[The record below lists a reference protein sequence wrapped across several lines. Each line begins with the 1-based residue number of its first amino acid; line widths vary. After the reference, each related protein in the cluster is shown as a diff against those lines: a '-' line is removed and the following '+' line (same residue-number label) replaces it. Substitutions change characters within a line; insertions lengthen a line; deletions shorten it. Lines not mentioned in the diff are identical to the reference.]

1 MTEDMIA
8 LISVLITFIF
18 IVAAIKNPSIL
29 GKLFLWMLYPIIKPF
44 QKAAEDVRKESLS
57 KIDFQRDADLYRDI
71 LKEYSIASLSYI
83 DDFQMKTKREIS
95 ATLMSLYLKKKI
107 VIEENGITVLDYNL
121 DNLKR
126 SEAYI
131 IKNIEDGKVKL
142 EDENGFLREVQQE
155 AVEDGLIEKLT
166 AKTKKERMIKK
177 AKKKIINAVLLF
189 GGFAIFCQNVEKL
202 NDLSDGVAITI
213 VLAVMILLMY
223 GFKKLFGFGGLSIFA
238 YFVMQSIAYQRTA
251 KGEEINEKIE
261 GLKQY
266 IKNYSML
273 SQAEKEVLEIW
284 EEYLLYSIIFD
295 LNKTGTVE
303 KLFEL
308 INIKYETGKVYFEP
322 ANRQ

>member
-8 LISVLITFIF
+8 VVSVLITFIF
-18 IVAAIKNPSIL
+18 IAVVIKNPSIL
-29 GKLFLWMLYPIIKPF
+29 GKLFLWMLSPIIKPF

-71 LKEYSIASLSYI
+71 LKEHSIASLSYI

-95 ATLMSLYLKKKI
+95 ATLMNLYLKKKI
-107 VIEENGITVLDYNL
+107 LIEETGITVLDYNL
-121 DNLKR
+121 ENLKR
-126 SEAYI
+126 SEVYI
-131 IKNIEDGKVKL
+131 IQSIEDGKVKL
-142 EDENGFLREVQQE
+142 ENENGFLSEVQQE
-155 AVEDGLIEKLT
+155 ALEDGLIEKLT
-166 AKTKKERMIKK
+166 EKTKKERMIKK
-177 AKKKIINAVLLF
+177 VKKKILNAILLF
-189 GGFAIFCQNVEKL
+189 GGFAIFCSNVEKL
-202 NDLSDGVAITI
+202 NELSDGVAITI
-213 VLAVMILLMY
+213 AIAAVILFMY
-223 GFKKLFGFGGLSIFA
+223 GFKKLIGFGALSVLA
-238 YFVMQSIAYQRTA
+238 YAVMQTTAYQRTE
-251 KGEEINEKIE
+251 KGEEINKKIE

-308 INIKYETGKVYFEP
+308 IDIKYETGKVYFEP
-322 ANRQ
+322 AKRQ